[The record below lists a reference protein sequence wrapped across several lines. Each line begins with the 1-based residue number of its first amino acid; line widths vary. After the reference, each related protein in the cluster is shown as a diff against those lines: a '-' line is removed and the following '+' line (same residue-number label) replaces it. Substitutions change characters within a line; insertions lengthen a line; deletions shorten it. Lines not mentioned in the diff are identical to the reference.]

1 MSFRTA
7 YGYTHSENGWRMCN
21 RDECSLP
28 VSPGMVFINTAP
40 IRNGSPLTILS
51 AWLKYYDTKIAE
63 VSSPVWGWSA
73 ENDVPNSN
81 HLSGTALDIN
91 APQWPWGARTMPADL
106 KARIRRGLELFEGT
120 VFWGADW
127 SRADEMHFQMN
138 YPEGDRRNDAFA
150 AKLRGG
156 YLGLLAPAP
165 DEGDEDEM
173 PSADDIARA
182 VWAHKVAKPD
192 GTTEQA
198 GILLGW
204 TDQHTGDAL
213 DQLAGPGTKDQR
225 TGSKAPLKP
234 TGWPQLA
241 QPDRTIPEKPS
252 LVDGLAT
259 RADIQELWE
268 GLKELKDLIEG
279 KDKA

>member
-1 MSFRTA
+1 MSFRTV
-7 YGYTHSENGWRMCN
+7 YGYSTSENGWRMCN

-28 VSPGMVFINTAP
+28 ISPDMTFINTAP
-40 IRNGSPLTILS
+40 IRNGSPLVILS
-51 AWLKYYDTKIAE
+51 AWLKYYDTEIAE

-127 SRADEMHFQMN
+127 SVADEMRFQMN
-138 YPEGDRRNDAFA
+138 YPEGDKRNDAFA
-150 AKLRGG
+150 AKLGGG

-165 DEGDEDEM
+165 DEGDEDDM
-173 PSADDIARA
+173 PSAEQIAAA
-182 VWAHKVAKPD
+182 VWGHKVAKPD

-204 TDQHTGDAL
+204 VDQHTGDGL
-213 DQLAGPGTKDQR
+213 DQLAGPGSKDQR
-225 TGSKAPLKP
+225 TGSKAALKP
-234 TGWPQLA
+234 TGWPQLTDA
-241 QPDRTIPEKPS
+241 DRTTPEKPS

-259 RADIQELWE
+259 RADIQALWQ

-279 KDKA
+279 KGKA